1 MHLQKMNFTWD
12 NRKAAS
18 NEKKHGVSFS
28 EARSVFGDPLAIAF
42 DDPYQPTHEARFL
55 MFGMSHLNR
64 LLTVS
69 FTERQDGV
77 RVISAR
83 LATKS
88 ERGIYE
94 NG

>member
-1 MHLQKMNFTWD
+1 MKFTWD
-12 NRKAAS
+12 KRKAAS

-28 EARSVFGDPLAIAF
+28 EASSVFGDQLALGF
-42 DDPYQPTHEARFL
+42 EDPYQPANEVRFL
-55 MFGMSHLNR
+55 IFGVSGLNR

-69 FTERQDGV
+69 FTERQDSV
-77 RVISAR
+77 RIISPR
-83 LATKS
+83 TATKS